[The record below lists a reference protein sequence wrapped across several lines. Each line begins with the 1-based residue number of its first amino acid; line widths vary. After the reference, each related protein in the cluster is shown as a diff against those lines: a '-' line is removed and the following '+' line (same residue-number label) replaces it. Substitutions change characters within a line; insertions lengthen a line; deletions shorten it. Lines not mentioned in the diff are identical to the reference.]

1 MSRWHCPDCGR
12 DYAYDLPVCTWCR
25 VGLEERDDGSGVVVA
40 VTQVEAPSVG
50 HEDVPY
56 WVALIRAE
64 DASLALRKY
73 DVTRCVG
80 ETVGLAREARTE
92 LARFGVIGTGT
103 MGRGLVELLLS
114 RGHDVVWI
122 SRSAESL
129 TRGVARVTDRLAR
142 VMDSEQLT
150 EATARL
156 ATSTDYAALADADV
170 VVEAVVEELEPK
182 AAILA
187 EAEAA
192 MAPDAILA
200 TNTSGLPL
208 GELAAAL
215 ARPQRFGALHFFNP
229 PNRMRLVETAVAP
242 QTSPATSAMLDE
254 IALSLGKTPVR
265 VAATPAFAVNRVLM
279 PLLNEAVRELEE
291 GVAPAASIDEAVRL
305 GLNHPMGPLALA
317 DLIGLDVVLEI
328 MGNLAERTGDE
339 TYEPRPMLR
348 ELVEQGKLGRKTGEG
363 FYIYEQRPATA

>member
-1 MSRWHCPDCGR
+1 MSRWECPDCGR
-12 DYAYDLPVCTWCR
+12 SYAYEVPTCTWCR
-25 VGLEERDDGSGVVVA
+25 VDLVERDGGTGVVMA

-64 DASLALRKY
+64 DGSLALRKY
-73 DVTRCVG
+73 DVSHCVAD
-80 ETVGLAREARTE
+80 TVSLARDETAE
-92 LARFGVIGTGT
+92 LASFGIIGTGT

-122 SRSAESL
+122 SRSDASL
-129 TRGVARVTDRLAR
+129 ERGRARVMDRLAR
-142 VMDSEQLT
+142 VMDDEQLA
-150 EATARL
+150 EAAARL
-156 ATSTDYAALADADV
+156 TTSTGYAALGDRDI
-170 VVEAVVEELEPK
+170 VVEAVLEELGPK
-182 AAILA
+182 AATLA
-187 EAEAA
+187 AAEVA
-192 MAPDAILA
+192 MRPDAILA

-208 GELAAAL
+208 DELAAGL
-215 ARPQRFGALHFFNP
+215 QHPERFGALHFFNP
-229 PNRMRLVETAVAP
+229 PNRMRLVETAVGP
-242 QTSPATSAMLDE
+242 RTSAETSAVLDE

-328 MGNLAERTGDE
+328 MGNLADRTGDE

-348 ELVEQGKLGRKTGEG
+348 TLVAQGKLGRKTGEG
-363 FYIYEQRPATA
+363 FYVYEQRPATA